1 MFVLCRLCITFL
13 SFDVMIVLI
22 CVAVACLIGIA
33 VCCCLPCILAILYVV
48 ADQVNKLFPN
58 FSFLSFSLFWVL
70 SSLFFNCFPDFQNL
84 PTKLSNIIRL
94 EVRFSFCKRGEDEK
108 RDSQQYIPLIL
119 PYYKFQI
126 SIEVLVQRK
135 HIFSRERKYK
145 KSDKEEKKKIF
156 FLCP

>member
-1 MFVLCRLCITFL
+1 
-13 SFDVMIVLI
+13 
-22 CVAVACLIGIA
+22 
-33 VCCCLPCILAILYVV
+33 
-48 ADQVNKLFPN
+48 
-58 FSFLSFSLFWVL
+58 
-70 SSLFFNCFPDFQNL
+70 
-84 PTKLSNIIRL
+84 L

-156 FLCP
+156 FL